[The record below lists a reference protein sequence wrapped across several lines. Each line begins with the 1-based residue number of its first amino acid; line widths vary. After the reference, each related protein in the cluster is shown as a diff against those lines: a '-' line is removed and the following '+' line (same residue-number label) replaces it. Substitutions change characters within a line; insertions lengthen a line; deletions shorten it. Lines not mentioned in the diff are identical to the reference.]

1 MKTSYQINIKEVK
14 SADYTIEANSLTE
27 AKDLAYWRLHT
38 QTEPSIKPK
47 VSYDVQ
53 KIKEDNENE

>member
-1 MKTSYQINIKEVK
+1 MPMYEINIKEVK
-14 SADYTIEANSLTE
+14 SANFSIRANNEKE